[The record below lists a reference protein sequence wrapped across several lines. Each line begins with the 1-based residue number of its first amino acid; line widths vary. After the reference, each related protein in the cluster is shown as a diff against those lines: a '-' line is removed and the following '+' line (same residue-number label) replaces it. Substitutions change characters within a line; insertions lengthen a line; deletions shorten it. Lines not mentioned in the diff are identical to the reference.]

1 MQQRVPTAEEMSLFW
16 ELMGQVGQ
24 HVSEESTF
32 LQMNFDEFLE
42 AVGQIFEIMFDRLG
56 NENKSLIEAIKEDF
70 EETDTNQDGKI
81 SKEEVSIKA
90 LSSAFLIAGYMKDMD
105 FY

>member
-24 HVSEESTF
+24 NVSEESTF

-42 AVGQIFEIMFDRLG
+42 AVGQIFEVMAFFMCSVVPKYGSYFCFCLQNLFEIAV
-56 NENKSLIEAIKEDF
+56 NIKC
-70 EETDTNQDGKI
+70 KH
-81 SKEEVSIKA
+81 
-90 LSSAFLIAGYMKDMD
+90 
-105 FY
+105 